1 MSGPSEA
8 PNRLTHLD
16 DKGDARMV
24 DVSSKHPTERV
35 ARAEAV
41 VSMRPETLSAITTGK
56 IAKGDVFATARI
68 AGILAAKKVPEL
80 IPLCHNIHIDS
91 LKVRLTTVPPDRVR
105 IEAMV
110 KARDVTGVEMEALT
124 AASVSALTLY
134 DMCKAI
140 DRGMIIESVRLLE
153 KSGGKSGTWKRE
165 G

>member
-1 MSGPSEA
+1 MSGPSDA

-16 DKGDARMV
+16 EKGDARMV
-24 DVSSKHPTERV
+24 DVSSKHPTQRF

-41 VSMRPETLSAITTGK
+41 VVMAPETLDAITAGK
-56 IAKGDVFATARI
+56 VTKGDVFATARI
-68 AGILAAKKVPEL
+68 AGILAAKKVPDL
-80 IPLCHNIHIDS
+80 IPLCHPIHLDS
-91 LKVRLTTVPPDRVR
+91 LKVQLTPAPPDRVR
-105 IEAMV
+105 IEATAT
-110 KARDVTGVEMEALT
+110 ARDVTGVEMEAFT

-140 DRGMIIESVRLLE
+140 DRGMVIESVQLLE